1 MTHAAA
7 FSLSAELS
15 RALQAACEGEA
26 VGGLQIRI
34 VDETFALTATL
45 PAAPT
50 AQQLHGAVQPLLDEA
65 LPCFFLLRIPARG
78 WALASWVPDASN
90 VRDRMLYSSGRE
102 ALRKRVASLTTITL
116 EVHWAVAVEA
126 DAVALFAETVN
137 ETATHSLLTEV
148 EKLAL
153 ADAKATAAEAAA
165 GKVTSAALAFPL
177 TANAS
182 DALSV
187 FEKGGRDLLLL
198 RIEGEQVDLLDSPT
212 KLPTAPAPLEAL
224 LPTDSPCYALL
235 RFPWEVNLTMPAKFH
250 GLCIPSRLLSGT
262 HVSAQPAA
270 ASTCSSPRFRLFHRP
285 HRLPSCSHS
294 QGTKSLVFV
303 YSCPE
308 MSAVRSKMLHASCKG
323 ALLTTLSERGLG
335 VVKAVEGEPSEH
347 THANIGA
354 ELAAAHSAASSG
366 GLGECLALDVEPK
379 VLKVAP
385 RGGRKLTSRR

>member
-235 RFPWEVNLTMPAKFH
+235 RFPWE
-250 GLCIPSRLLSGT
+250 
-262 HVSAQPAA
+262 
-270 ASTCSSPRFRLFHRP
+270 
-285 HRLPSCSHS
+285 
-294 QGTKSLVFV
+294 GTKSLVFV